1 MRTEDK
7 SEREELRRVEELE
20 ARLEEA
26 EEVLRAIRG
35 GEVDALVVTGPNGDR
50 IYKLEGAEHA
60 YRVMVEAMA
69 EGAVTLTTD
78 DNIFYSNLSFAAM
91 IKAPLEEVI
100 GCKMS
105 RLVVEEDRPV
115 YEELIRQGQQ
125 GSSRGEVRLKVR
137 GGSTVPVHLS
147 ISSLELGE
155 MGSVCVVV
163 TDLSEHKHRQELMV
177 SETVERTIRIEAEAG
192 RQRIADVL
200 ESITDSFYSM
210 DREWRITDVNQR
222 AAAFFGKRRSELI
235 GKVFWE
241 EFPQGKGTEFYKQ
254 YHKAM
259 VEQVPVHF
267 EGLSRIAENTWF
279 EEHAY
284 PTEEGLS
291 IYFRDITERKR
302 DEEKLRQN
310 IEQLQ
315 TIYNLTDAV
324 SRAQDIEEIY
334 EEALN
339 GLERTLKT
347 ERASILLYDADGV
360 LRFKAWRGLSEDYRR
375 AVEGHSPWAR
385 NEKNPRPI
393 LIPDVK
399 DDESLGELRSLI
411 LGEGIRA
418 MGFIPLVYEGRLLG
432 KFMIYYN
439 APSSF
444 DDEQIQIAQTI
455 SSHVAFALGR
465 KQAEQEREQLLAC
478 EQAARAEAEA
488 ANRAKDE
495 FLATVSHELRTP
507 LNSILG
513 WTTLLRSGRFDDADA
528 SHALEVVDRN
538 ARAQSKLVEDIL
550 DASRLIT
557 GKLNVD
563 FHPVELKPVI
573 NAAIDVVRP
582 TADAKNISLELSLGP
597 RVGIV
602 MGDPARLQQIV
613 WNLLSNAIKFTPPGG
628 RVRLEAKRVGG
639 RAEITVSDTGA
650 GISPEFLPYVFDRFR
665 QADSTT
671 TRRYGG
677 LGLGLAIARHL
688 VEAHAGNIE
697 VRSAGEGQGATFI
710 VSLPLG
716 DYMVSDFGFRI
727 EEKTQ
732 PRKDGSRSGR
742 DIDLPPG
749 VFPDIQQANLYGLWI
764 VVVDDDPDTLDMLA
778 TTFRQQGAELTVAS
792 SCQQTLDAI
801 SELSSARWPDVL
813 LSDISMSG
821 EDGYELIKRARALE
835 QMRGARALA
844 VALTAHSSE
853 EDCARALEAGFDIH
867 VAKPIVPSNLVKLIA
882 SLTGRYEEEQ
892 SA

>member
-1 MRTEDK
+1 
-7 SEREELRRVEELE
+7 
-20 ARLEEA
+20 
-26 EEVLRAIRG
+26 
-35 GEVDALVVTGPNGDR
+35 
-50 IYKLEGAEHA
+50 
-60 YRVMVEAMA
+60 
-69 EGAVTLTTD
+69 
-78 DNIFYSNLSFAAM
+78 
-91 IKAPLEEVI
+91 
-100 GCKMS
+100 
-105 RLVVEEDRPV
+105 
-115 YEELIRQGQQ
+115 
-125 GSSRGEVRLKVR
+125 
-137 GGSTVPVHLS
+137 
-147 ISSLELGE
+147 
-155 MGSVCVVV
+155 MGSVCAVV
-163 TDLSEHKHRQELMV
+163 TDLSEQKHRQELMV

-192 RQRIADVL
+192 RQRMADVL
-200 ESITDSFYSM
+200 ESITDSFFSM
-210 DREWRITDVNQR
+210 DRECRITDVNQR
-222 AAAFFGKRRSELI
+222 AASFLGKRRDELI
-235 GKVFWE
+235 GKILWE
-241 EFPQGKGTEFYKQ
+241 EIPQDKETEFYRQ

-259 VEQVPVHF
+259 AEQVPVHF

-279 EEHAY
+279 EAHAY

-291 IYFRDITERKR
+291 VYFRDITERKR
-302 DEEKLRQN
+302 DEEKLRQH

-324 SRAQDIEEIY
+324 SRAQEIEEIY

-347 ERASILLYDADGV
+347 DRASILLYDADGT
-360 LRFKAWRGLSEDYRR
+360 LRFKAWRGLSEGYRR
-375 AVEGHSPWAR
+375 AVEGHSPWSR
-385 NEKNPRPI
+385 DEKNPRPI
-393 LIPDVK
+393 LVPDVK
-399 DDESLGELRSLI
+399 KDESLGELRSLI

-418 MGFIPLVYEGRLLG
+418 MGFIPLVYERRLLG
-432 KFMIYYN
+432 KFMFYYN
-439 APSSF
+439 APNSF
-444 DDEQIQIAQTI
+444 GDEQVQIAQTL

-513 WTTLLRSGRFDDADA
+513 WTTLLRSGRFDDAAA

-557 GKLNVD
+557 GKLNLD

-582 TADAKNISLELSLGP
+582 TADAKNIRLERSLGP

-639 RAEITVSDTGA
+639 RAEITVSDTGV

-697 VRSAGEGQGATFI
+697 VRSEGEDQGATFI

-716 DYMVSDFGFRI
+716 DYMGSDFGLRL

-732 PRKDGSRSGR
+732 DGSRFAR
-742 DIDLPPG
+742 DADLPPG
-749 VFPDIQQANLYGLWI
+749 VFHDIQQAKLYGLWI
-764 VVVDDDPDTLDMLA
+764 VVVDDDPDTLDML
-778 TTFRQQGAELTVAS
+778 TTAFRQQGAELTVAS

-801 SELSSARWPDVL
+801 SELSPTRWPDVL
-813 LSDISMSG
+813 LSDIGMSG
-821 EDGYELIKRARALE
+821 EDGYELIKRARDLE
-835 QMRGARALA
+835 KKRGARAFA
-844 VALTAHSSE
+844 VALTAYSSE
-853 EDCARALEAGFDIH
+853 EDRARAIEAGFDIH
-867 VAKPIVPSNLVKLIA
+867 VAKPIVPSELVKLIA
-882 SLTGRYEEEQ
+882 SLTCRR
-892 SA
+892 